1 MFLNKFEWLFCI
13 ILLSGVAASAARVEC
28 VNVDPKKAAAFRA
41 GAGRESLG
49 VDRSSGF
56 DQLPEILV
64 WQSDSAGAQL
74 DGPLFERIAEHVRRG
89 HSLLITLGR
98 NPGSAAFRFSP
109 ISPTTAWQS
118 LMQLGYRGNAEP
130 GIGTGK
136 YDQKFFRRS
145 PVFRTNYR
153 WRMRPVHAVERGESR
168 LECLEREVPYLKI
181 PRQAGEVF
189 FSRPLLNRNW
199 KTRLWAADSGEES
212 LLLGLF
218 PLSGEP
224 VPMERLAAGAGMDIG
239 RAGAVLMEL
248 ELSGAVRCLP
258 GNRYEKLI

>member
-145 PVFRTNYR
+145 PVFSGYGRR
-153 WRMRPVHAVERGESR
+153 IPER
-168 LECLEREVPYLKI
+168 
-181 PRQAGEVF
+181 
-189 FSRPLLNRNW
+189 
-199 KTRLWAADSGEES
+199 S
-212 LLLGLF
+212 LCSS
-218 PLSGEP
+218 PENT
-224 VPMERLAAGAGMDIG
+224 G
-239 RAGAVLMEL
+239 RAVSRYSPRNSMPEHRNSGRMFSVFLQRPDLLTAKRPPSKRSDFPSTARGAPF
-248 ELSGAVRCLP
+248 GFPHAIRAVS
-258 GNRYEKLI
+258 N